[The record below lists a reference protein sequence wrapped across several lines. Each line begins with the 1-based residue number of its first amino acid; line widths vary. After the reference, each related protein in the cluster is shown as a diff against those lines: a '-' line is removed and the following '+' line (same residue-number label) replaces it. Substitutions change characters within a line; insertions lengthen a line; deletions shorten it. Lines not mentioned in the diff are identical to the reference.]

1 MESPVARPGVL
12 FAVNNMYKINGTEIK
27 LVRGDS
33 FFCEVTMKIGS
44 STYEP
49 SSGDV
54 VRFAMKK
61 DYKNA
66 TVLIEKVI
74 PNNTLLLHLEPDDT
88 KQLPF
93 SDYVYDIELTKA
105 NGDVDTF
112 ISGKL
117 ILLPEVK

>member
-1 MESPVARPGVL
+1 M
-12 FAVNNMYKINGTEIK
+12 NNMYKINGTEIK
-27 LVRGDS
+27 LIRGDS
-33 FFCEVTMKIGS
+33 LYCEVTMKEGTS
-44 STYEP
+44 EYVP
-49 SSGDV
+49 SPGDV

-66 TVLIEKVI
+66 NTLIEKII
-74 PNNTLLLHLEPDDT
+74 PNNTLLLHLDPDDT
-88 KQLPF
+88 KQIPF
-93 SDYVYDIELTKA
+93 GDYVFDIELTKA